1 MARLD
6 APRNAR
12 DERNERETR
21 PPSGQA
27 QEPSTKPAKGWPF
40 AEGSQNHLDE
50 TAAPWPRP
58 SIKPSS
64 GWPARNK

>member
-12 DERNERETR
+12 NERDTQ
-21 PPSGQA
+21 PPSGQP
-27 QEPSTKPAKGWPF
+27 EKPSGTPRKGWPF
-40 AEGSQNHLDE
+40 AEGSQNHLEE

-58 SIKPSS
+58 SARPGS

>member
-12 DERNERETR
+12 NERNTR
-21 PPSGQA
+21 PQSGQA
-27 QEPSTKPAKGWPF
+27 EKPKPSTTPNKGWPF

-58 SIKPSS
+58 STRPAS
-64 GWPARNK
+64 GWPERSK

>member
-12 DERNERETR
+12 NERKTR
-21 PPSGQA
+21 PESGQA
-27 QEPSTKPAKGWPF
+27 EKPPETPGKGWPF

-58 SIKPSS
+58 STRPGS
-64 GWPARNK
+64 GWPERSK

>member
-12 DERNERETR
+12 NGRDTQPRSGKAEKEE
-21 PPSGQA
+21 PSGT
-27 QEPSTKPAKGWPF
+27 PSKGWPF

-58 SIKPSS
+58 SARPGS
-64 GWPARNK
+64 GWPERNK